1 MDDVLPAELRAAAEM
16 IGVRDVDSAWLK
28 FCGKYD
34 GQIKRVASE
43 WQSFAASWRANEQS
57 TAARGRRGGVK
68 VQPAAPGPTGWKV
81 GGGDGT

>member
-1 MDDVLPAELRAAAEM
+1 MADELPPDLRAAAEM

-34 GQIKRVASE
+34 GHIKRVASE

-57 TAARGRRGGVK
+57 AAARGRRGGVK
-68 VQPAAPGPTGWKV
+68 VQPAGPSRSWKV